1 MPTDNPTVIWAG
13 EVFDDGQRRDG
24 RVVRC
29 PPDGDLVFEVNHG
42 QAAMS
47 EPIWRRRPEPFFE
60 FLRAA
65 GSLMEAARVA
75 QKVLH

>member
-1 MPTDNPTVIWAG
+1 MAIENPTVIWAG
-13 EVFDDGQRRDG
+13 DVFDDGQRRDG

-42 QAAMS
+42 HAAMS
-47 EPIWRRRPEPFFE
+47 EVIWHRRVDPFFE

-65 GSLMEAARVA
+65 GTLMEAARLSH
-75 QKVLH
+75 K